1 MMKLNASSYKGKQI
15 MNKASNID
23 GYNLRD
29 VYTTCSIAKQ
39 HAFDWCYNQYLKT
52 ENHTGFSICS
62 HNSQAFTCSWFGEID
77 GERILRYETKDNS
90 YIVYLER

>member
-15 MNKASNID
+15 IEKASNID

-29 VYTTCSIAKQ
+29 VYTTYSIAKDY
-39 HAFDWCYNQYLKT
+39 AFAWCYNQYLKT
-52 ENHTGFSICS
+52 DNHTRFIICS
-62 HNSQAFTCSWFGEID
+62 HNTFGFTCSWLGEID

-90 YIVYLER
+90 YIVYLDK